1 MKTLS
6 ILLFFSSFSNFF
18 TLTNLNASD
27 NSRTFSEYFIVE
39 SIFDDATNPIGY
51 RIFYIGNSIINGA
64 LEIPNYFQGTNGNLP
79 ILEIGDYAFS
89 NTSLLTSIT
98 IPDTVIKIGIGAFS
112 NCIGIT
118 NIIIPQSVTTIG
130 EHAFYKCN
138 KIKNISMSANVLSI
152 GQYAFAECS
161 SLENIKLS
169 KSLTAIED
177 FLFYNCSALLSL
189 SIPEGVNVIGK
200 NAFMN
205 CSALFSINIPGGVEI
220 IEDFSFADCD
230 ALKSVTIPKSVNR
243 IGQYA
248 FSHAFVLRS
257 VYFEG
262 AAPTMDL
269 NVFSSLSES
278 FTIYVLETHLA
289 SYEALN
295 LGYTLATYVPEVD
308 ADVFYT
314 VIASFDNENNRFIL
328 ISKNEDNGLNTL
340 VQYTDDLA
348 GDQWTTLS
356 SLNYLEATSSADN
369 TVTRTLSNVDPAV
382 QAKRFYRLHSDL

>member
-138 KIKNISMSANVLSI
+138 KIKNI
-152 GQYAFAECS
+152 YCC
-161 SLENIKLS
+161 
-169 KSLTAIED
+169 T
-177 FLFYNCSALLSL
+177 
-189 SIPEGVNVIGK
+189 
-200 NAFMN
+200 
-205 CSALFSINIPGGVEI
+205 
-220 IEDFSFADCD
+220 
-230 ALKSVTIPKSVNR
+230 
-243 IGQYA
+243 
-248 FSHAFVLRS
+248 
-257 VYFEG
+257 
-262 AAPTMDL
+262 
-269 NVFSSLSES
+269 
-278 FTIYVLETHLA
+278 
-289 SYEALN
+289 
-295 LGYTLATYVPEVD
+295 
-308 ADVFYT
+308 
-314 VIASFDNENNRFIL
+314 
-328 ISKNEDNGLNTL
+328 
-340 VQYTDDLA
+340 
-348 GDQWTTLS
+348 
-356 SLNYLEATSSADN
+356 
-369 TVTRTLSNVDPAV
+369 
-382 QAKRFYRLHSDL
+382 